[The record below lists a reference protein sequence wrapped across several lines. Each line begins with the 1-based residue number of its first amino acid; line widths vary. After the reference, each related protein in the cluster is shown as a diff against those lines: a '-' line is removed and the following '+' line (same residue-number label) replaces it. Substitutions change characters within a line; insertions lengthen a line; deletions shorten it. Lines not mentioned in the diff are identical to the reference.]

1 MKSIIVSFRN
11 LRPAASL
18 VLGLFL
24 GNVARG
30 TPSIQSIDVSPNPL
44 TTGQNF
50 SIAVVASPDVAQ
62 AIAVA
67 SFRTARPQSLQIPLV
82 QQGGIWTGTGL
93 VPGDF
98 IARLPGQAGA
108 MVRAIAFDAAG
119 RRTEAVV
126 QIGVHFESIT
136 AAFTDGVL
144 TVTGDDQDNII
155 TVSRDPAGTLLV
167 NGGAVPVTG
176 GVATTNNTTLIQ
188 IFGLKGNDTLTVD
201 DSNGPMPPANLI
213 GGEGDDTLT
222 GSASDDVLDGGPGN
236 DSLFGRDGNDRLL
249 GGPGDDI
256 LNGGRGADELL
267 GEDGD
272 DQIVWNPGDGSDL
285 VEGGDGA
292 DTLLFVGA
300 NINELLDL
308 SANGSRLRFTRNVG
322 NIIMDCDGV
331 EQVIVR
337 ALGSADTVTVN
348 DLTGTRVSNV
358 VVDLFG
364 TSGAG
369 DGAADTVIVNGTGT
383 NDVITLTGS
392 TNGVDVLGLAATV
405 TVVGGEQSLDELVI
419 NALAGDDVVDAS
431 AVQAGSIDLTL
442 NGGVGNDMLIGGQG
456 NDLINGGPGADT
468 AFGGAGDDTFVWNP
482 GDGSDVFEG
491 QAGQDTMLFNGANID
506 ESVDL
511 SANGRRLRFTRNVA
525 TIVMDCNEVESV
537 LFTARGGADA
547 ITVNDL
553 TGTGVTNVSLDLAGT
568 PNSGVGDNAADTVIV
583 TGTSS
588 NDVATITGTPAG
600 LSVVGLAATV
610 NITGSEPALDHLIV
624 KMLDGDDV
632 VVATGLQDGVIKL
645 TVDGGPGDDV
655 LTGSAG
661 GDVLL
666 GGDGDD
672 VLNGGP
678 GTDVLDG
685 GPGNN
690 VLIQ

>member
-1 MKSIIVSFRN
+1 
-11 LRPAASL
+11 
-18 VLGLFL
+18 
-24 GNVARG
+24 
-30 TPSIQSIDVSPNPL
+30 
-44 TTGQNF
+44 
-50 SIAVVASPDVAQ
+50 
-62 AIAVA
+62 
-67 SFRTARPQSLQIPLV
+67 
-82 QQGGIWTGTGL
+82 
-93 VPGDF
+93 
-98 IARLPGQAGA
+98 
-108 MVRAIAFDAAG
+108 
-119 RRTEAVV
+119 
-126 QIGVHFESIT
+126 
-136 AAFTDGVL
+136 
-144 TVTGDDQDNII
+144 
-155 TVSRDPAGTLLV
+155 
-167 NGGAVPVTG
+167 
-176 GVATTNNTTLIQ
+176 
-188 IFGLKGNDTLTVD
+188 
-201 DSNGPMPPANLI
+201 
-213 GGEGDDTLT
+213 
-222 GSASDDVLDGGPGN
+222 
-236 DSLFGRDGNDRLL
+236 
-249 GGPGDDI
+249 
-256 LNGGRGADELL
+256 
-267 GEDGD
+267 
-272 DQIVWNPGDGSDL
+272 
-285 VEGGDGA
+285 
-292 DTLLFVGA
+292 
-300 NINELLDL
+300 
-308 SANGSRLRFTRNVG
+308 
-322 NIIMDCDGV
+322 
-331 EQVIVR
+331 
-337 ALGSADTVTVN
+337 
-348 DLTGTRVSNV
+348 
-358 VVDLFG
+358 
-364 TSGAG
+364 
-369 DGAADTVIVNGTGT
+369 DTVIVNGTGT

-568 PNSGVGDNAADTVIV
+568 PNSGVGDNSADTVIV

-645 TVDGGPGDDV
+645 T
-655 LTGSAG
+655 
-661 GDVLL
+661 
-666 GGDGDD
+666 
-672 VLNGGP
+672 
-678 GTDVLDG
+678 
-685 GPGNN
+685 
-690 VLIQ
+690 